1 MILLQLFIFVVCIVL
16 LSLSISG
23 YGRIANL
30 DIKKNFFLDIFLGF
44 ILISLIVT
52 VIHFFFKINLII
64 SILIFVLGLYFFFY
78 KKNLMQLN
86 LLKLAILII

>member
-1 MILLQLFIFVVCIVL
+1 MIIFQLLIFVVSIVL

-44 ILISLIVT
+44 ILISLIIT
-52 VIHFFFKINLII
+52 VIHFFFKINLIV
-64 SILIFVLGLYFFFY
+64 SVLIFVLGLYLFFY
-78 KKNLMQLN
+78 KKKRTLGN
-86 LLKLAILII
+86 

>member
-1 MILLQLFIFVVCIVL
+1 MILLQLLIFVVCIVL

-44 ILISLIVT
+44 ILISLIIT
-52 VIHFFFKINLII
+52 VIHFFFKINLIV
-64 SILIFVLGLYFFFY
+64 SVLIFVTGLYLFFY
-78 KKNLMQLN
+78 KKNLVQLN
-86 LLKLAILII
+86 LLKLIIFII